1 MTGEETIL
9 ALPGER
15 RQAAPVVADQMTG
28 KHRVRSLSPDRE
40 LYSPKELRPRTQP
53 KFVMQ

>member
-1 MTGEETIL
+1 MTGNKTIL
-9 ALPGER
+9 ELPDER

-28 KHRVRSLSPDRE
+28 KHPVRSLSPDRKFN
-40 LYSPKELRPRTQP
+40 SPKELRPPIQP

>member
-1 MTGEETIL
+1 MTREKIIV

-28 KHRVRSLSPDRE
+28 KHRVRSLSPGRKFNN
-40 LYSPKELRPRTQP
+40 PKELRPRIHP